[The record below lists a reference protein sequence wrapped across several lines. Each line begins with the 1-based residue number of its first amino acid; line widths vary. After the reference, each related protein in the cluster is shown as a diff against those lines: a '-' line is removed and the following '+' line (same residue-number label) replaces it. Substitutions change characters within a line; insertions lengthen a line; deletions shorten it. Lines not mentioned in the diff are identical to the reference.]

1 MTLSRE
7 MQTSY
12 NEAQES
18 PGPSGPWTWV
28 DGSRMPNNVRGGGKD
43 LRKYPHA
50 LQTAFYR

>member
-18 PGPSGPWTWV
+18 PGPSGPWAWVV
-28 DGSRMPNNVRGGGKD
+28 DGSRMPNNLRGGGKD

-50 LQTAFYR
+50 L